1 MTPCIQ
7 VPLSA
12 ASLVRRFASSLPTRF
27 RQLMSAMIFPTGAME
42 DSTVVTDGSNMPS
55 GTFGNWLQV

>member
-1 MTPCIQ
+1 
-7 VPLSA
+7 
-12 ASLVRRFASSLPTRF
+12 LPTRL

-42 DSTVVTDGSNMPS
+42 DNTVVTDGSNMPS